1 MHERVFEP
9 LGMDSCTY
17 QFPFPGAVA
26 ERIALP
32 HDAHL
37 QPAANDLHPSA
48 LAHGGLVCTP
58 TDLAKLAVEVMRAHD
73 GRRSTLLLQST
84 ARTMLTSQCR
94 PDEEV
99 GGFNGQGLGAFL
111 LSDGERTYFS
121 HHGYNTPGTCCLLLA
136 NPSSGDG
143 VVVMDNSSNGFKL
156 IMEIIAGLADVY
168 RWPEVRPHE
177 EGPRPVP

>member
-1 MHERVFEP
+1 
-9 LGMDSCTY
+9 MDSCTY
-17 QFPFPGAVA
+17 QFPFPDAIA
-26 ERIALP
+26 ERVALP
-32 HDAHL
+32 HGAEMH
-37 QPAANDLHPSA
+37 PAANDLHPSA

-58 TDLAKLAVEVMRAHD
+58 SDLATLAVELMRAHA
-73 GRRSTLLLQST
+73 GRQSTLLSQST

-94 PDEEV
+94 PNEEV

-111 LSDGERTYFS
+111 LDDGERTYFS

-143 VVVMDNSSNGFKL
+143 VVVMDNSASGFKL

-168 RWPEVRPHE
+168 RWHVVRPYKVE
-177 EGPRPVP
+177 PGPVP